1 MTRSIDLTERKVRDA
16 GSRVQRVLAPISFDD
31 ESRRS
36 RLTAIELA
44 AQWGAEVTLLHVS
57 HLAPL
62 VAPQR
67 TGLDAIS
74 LLHSALRTPAG
85 PAASSSDHALQL
97 RRLEQTAIRR
107 MKNDVPQYLLD
118 KVAFTFAWRAG
129 EVAEE
134 IVAYAKEH
142 AIDVIILGKNERS
155 RPWRLSR
162 GIARRVI
169 QAASCQVLVAYPSGQ
184 TSVERSAIASV
195 AS

>member
-1 MTRSIDLTERKVRDA
+1 MTRSIDLTGRKTRDA
-16 GSRVQRVLAPISFDD
+16 ASQVQRVLAPINFDD

-57 HLAPL
+57 QRAPL

-67 TGLDAIS
+67 TGLDAIG
-74 LLHSALRTPAG
+74 LLHSALRAPAG
-85 PAASSSDHALQL
+85 PAASFGDHELQM

-118 KVAFTFAWRAG
+118 EVRFTFAWRAG

-142 AIDVIILGKNERS
+142 AIDVIILGKNERA

-162 GIARRVI
+162 GVARRVI
-169 QAASCQVLVAYPSGQ
+169 QTASCQVLVAYPSGQ
-184 TSVERSAIASV
+184 TCVERSAIESV
-195 AS
+195 A

>member
-1 MTRSIDLTERKVRDA
+1 MTRSIDLTVRKTRDSE
-16 GSRVQRVLAPISFDD
+16 SRVQRVLAPIDFDD

-57 HLAPL
+57 QRALLAIQ
-62 VAPQR
+62 QR

-74 LLHSALRTPAG
+74 LLHSVLRTPAG
-85 PAASSSDHALQL
+85 PAASSSDHESQL

-107 MKNDVPQYLLD
+107 MKHDLPQYLLE
-118 KVAFTFAWRAG
+118 KVTFTFAWRTG
-129 EVAEE
+129 EAPDE

-142 AIDVIILGKNERS
+142 AIDIIILGKNERS

-169 QAASCQVLVAYPSGQ
+169 QTAPCQVLVAYPSGQ
-184 TSVERSAIASV
+184 TSVERSAIESV

>member
-1 MTRSIDLTERKVRDA
+1 MTRSIDFKERRARDA
-16 GSRVQRVLAPISFDD
+16 RVQRVLAPVDFDD

-57 HLAPL
+57 HRAPIG
-62 VAPQR
+62 VPQR
-67 TGLDAIS
+67 TGLDAIG

-85 PAASSSDHALQL
+85 PAASTSDHELQL
-97 RRLEQTAIRR
+97 RRLEQTALRR
-107 MKNDVPQYLLD
+107 MQNDVPQYLLD

-129 EVAEE
+129 DVAEE
-134 IVAYAKEH
+134 IVAFANEQ

-169 QAASCQVLVAYPSGQ
+169 QKAPCQVLVAYPSGQ
-184 TSVERSAIASV
+184 TNVERSPLAAV